1 MATAAICTPN
11 LLTVTCPNRPLPCTS
26 GIICAMTENNALFA
40 SQCNPSTANDTIGW
54 DDWINSRNDG
64 HPLQLSGWGQL
75 KTQFGWSA
83 ETIVMRDERGAIVA
97 GAQMLLRRAY
107 GVTLAYIPRG
117 PLVDWDNTAQAAG
130 LMTLLRA
137 AAQRAGA
144 AVLKIEP
151 DLPDTSAH
159 RDRLHN
165 AGFAPSAQT
174 VQPPSTI
181 LVNLADGE
189 EATLAAM
196 KSKWRYNVRLA
207 ARKGVTVRAMERA
220 DLPAFCRLMQET
232 GVRDGFAV
240 HSDAYFTAAFDL
252 LTPAHAV
259 FLLAEYAGEPLAAI
273 VVALAGKTAVYLW
286 GASSDR
292 ERSRMPNHALQ
303 WAGMRWAQSR
313 GATRYDLWGIPDE
326 LGRLG
331 MALGRKAAEGVPADR
346 LPIEIDALPGAGLWG
361 VYRFK
366 QGFGGR
372 VLRTVGAWDMP
383 IDPLGARLYSL
394 GLAAKRWQARA
405 TDALHSLQTTAA
417 RAGAVSPTPS
427 ATLPEPAEQNPHI
440 QTECIDDAG
449 RWRDVLAQTPAPHV
463 LQSWEWGEVKAQ
475 TGWRAQRVALRA
487 AGSVAAFQF
496 LTRQPLPTLP
506 VRIGYVPKGPAL
518 DWTNLDLVDATLAA
532 VELHA
537 RRSGCIFVKIDP
549 DVREDTTTGRLT
561 LHALQ
566 RRGWQFSAEQIQFQN
581 TATTD
586 LTTSEETLLATMK
599 SKWRYN
605 IRLAEKRG
613 VHVRLGQE
621 RDLPAFYTLYAETG
635 ARDGFLIRPPDYYLT
650 TWQRFLRAQAEPD
663 NPAGGAL
670 LLAEHLD
677 DPQPM
682 AGLFLLRYGAT
693 AWYFYGASSER
704 HRRDMPNHLLQW
716 EALRWA
722 RTQGCTTYDWWG
734 APTVLDDPDDRMQGV
749 WQFKQGFGAEF
760 QPHIGAW
767 DFAVSPTG
775 YRLLTQGIP
784 FARTLLRRLPR

>member
-1 MATAAICTPN
+1 MIKNSALTATQRNQSTIDDPAA
-11 LLTVTCPNRPLPCTS
+11 
-26 GIICAMTENNALFA
+26 
-40 SQCNPSTANDTIGW
+40 W
-54 DDWINSRNDG
+54 DRWVDLRSDG

-75 KTQFGWSA
+75 KARFGWTA
-83 ETIVMRDERGAIVA
+83 QTIVMSDAHGVIVA
-97 GAQMLLRRAY
+97 GAQMLLRRAF

-117 PLVDWDNTAQAAG
+117 PLVEWTNAAQVAG
-130 LMTLLRA
+130 LMALLRA

-151 DLPDTSAH
+151 ELPDTPVH
-159 RDRLHN
+159 RARLYD
-165 AGFAPSAQT
+165 AGFTPSAQT

-181 LVNLADGE
+181 FVDLSGGE
-189 EATLAAM
+189 DAVLAAM

-207 ARKGVTVRAMERA
+207 ERKGVTVRAMTRA
-220 DLPAFCRLMQET
+220 DLPSFHQLMHET
-232 GVRDGFAV
+232 GARDGFAV

-252 LTPAHAV
+252 LTPEHAI
-259 FLLAEYAGEPLAAI
+259 FLLAEYAGAPLASI

-286 GASSDR
+286 GASSER

-303 WAGMRWAQSR
+303 WAGMRWALAR

-326 LGRLG
+326 LGRLA
-331 MALGRKAAEGVPADR
+331 MAVGSEQAEGVAVDA
-346 LPIEIDALPGAGLWG
+346 LPIAIDALPDDGLWG

-383 IDPLGARLYSL
+383 IDPLGARFYRL
-394 GLAAKRWQARA
+394 GLSARQWQAAASQARRRRQRA
-405 TDALHSLQTTAA
+405 PAPVGEPSPPLVEPQRVVTPSPLQLERIDNAA
-417 RAGAVSPTPS
+417 R
-427 ATLPEPAEQNPHI
+427 
-440 QTECIDDAG
+440 
-449 RWRDVLAQTPAPHV
+449 WREALAQTPAPHV

-475 TGWRAQRVALRA
+475 TGWRAERLLLQTPE
-487 AGSVAAFQF
+487 GVAAFQF
-496 LTRQPLPTLP
+496 LTRQLFPALP
-506 VRIGYVPKGPAL
+506 VRIGYAPKGPAL
-518 DWTNLDLVDATLAA
+518 DWSNLELVDVTLAA
-532 VELHA
+532 IETHA
-537 RRSGCIFVKIDP
+537 RRTGCLFVKIDP
-549 DVREDTTTGRLT
+549 DVREDTTVGRLT

-566 RRGWQFSAEQIQFQN
+566 RRGWQFSAEQIQFKN
-581 TATTD
+581 TAITS
-586 LTTSEETLLATMK
+586 LTVGEDALLAAMK

-613 VHVRLGQE
+613 VTVRLGQAG
-621 RDLPAFYTLYAETG
+621 DLPTFYALYAETG
-635 ARDGFLIRPPDYYLT
+635 ARDGFLIRPQDYYLT
-650 TWQRFLRAQAEPD
+650 TWQRFLQAQAEAD

-670 LLAEHLD
+670 LLAEHPD
-677 DPQPM
+677 DPQPV

-722 RTQGCTTYDWWG
+722 RAHGCTIYDWWG
-734 APTVLDDPDDRMQGV
+734 APTVLDDPEDNLQGV

-767 DFAVSPTG
+767 DFAASPLG
-775 YRLLTQGIP
+775 YRLLAEGIP
-784 FARTLLRRLPR
+784 LARAAFRRVALPGSNPKSIKSQKMPNGTR